1 MKEIQ
6 VFDKFEGENF
16 LINLGEL
23 IKRLEQIDTS
33 LTDGEWQI
41 ANGAYGYGELICSIE
56 DTVKN
61 GSKYLVKGKRIFPVL
76 KSGKEYFYHVCMK
89 KVGSDFEIGLFDST
103 YIFVRSNDDELVKR
117 IGNLFNEVKIIDL

>member
-6 VFDKFEGENF
+6 VFDKFQGENF
-16 LINLGEL
+16 LINLSEL

-56 DTVKN
+56 DAVKN
-61 GSKYLVKGKRIFPVL
+61 GSKYLVTQEL
-76 KSGKEYFYHVCMK
+76 K
-89 KVGSDFEIGLFDST
+89 
-103 YIFVRSNDDELVKR
+103 VKS
-117 IGNLFNEVKIIDL
+117 IINQCIWQCQY